1 MEPIYLYDTTL
12 RDGTQG
18 ENITFSAD
26 EKVKIALRLDDIGIH
41 YIEGGWPGSNPKDM
55 QFFDL
60 AKRVSFKNAR
70 LVAFGSTRK
79 PGTTPEQD
87 PNLQALLASGTP
99 TVTIFGKSWDM
110 HVEEIMANSLEENL
124 AMINHSVGYLKSNG
138 RETIYDAEHFFDG
151 YKHNPD
157 YAVQTLFAALD
168 GGADFIVLCDTNG
181 GTLPFEIDSIFK
193 EVQQLLVDRDDAGS
207 NDITV
212 KLGIHTHND
221 CGLAVAN
228 TITAVHAGAVMVQGT
243 INGYG
248 ERCGNADLTSVVPV
262 LDLKMNKPCISGD
275 NLKKLKPLSRY
286 ISETANQVPV
296 NNRPFVGKS
305 AFAHKGGIHV
315 SAIMKAPKAYEH
327 MDPALVGNQRR
338 VLVSDMSGKS
348 NVVYKARELGIELD
362 TNGYDSSKIVSEI
375 KQLEQQGYQ
384 FDVADGSFKIL
395 MEKFTDQFEPLFTL
409 ESFRVTIEK
418 DKDQPCSSQATM
430 KISVG
435 GKEEITAAEGYGP
448 VSALD
453 NALRKALDRFF
464 PDLDTMR
471 LVDFKVRVIDGNR
484 ATAAKVRVFIESRD
498 QDKIWST
505 IGVSEIRI
513 RSGVPSGYQKTS
525 SKPAGRHWPTA
536 FNSNWQV
543 KIKFAAAMSRHRKNC
558 RFLISNQIRIIVSK
572 ESTID

>member
-1 MEPIYLYDTTL
+1 MKLYLYDTTL

-26 EKVKIALRLDDIGIH
+26 EKVKIALRLDDVGIH

-79 PGTTPEQD
+79 PGIRPEED
-87 PNLQALLASGTP
+87 DNLKALLTSETP
-99 TVTIFGKSWDM
+99 AVTIFGKSWDL
-110 HVEEIMANSLEENL
+110 HVEEIMANDLQENL
-124 AMINHSVGYLKSNG
+124 AMITDSVRFLKSNG

-151 YKHNPD
+151 YKNNRD
-157 YAVQTLFAALD
+157 YAVKTLFAALE

-181 GTLPFEIDSIFK
+181 GTLPFEIDSIYQ
-193 EVQQLLVDRDDAGS
+193 EVHKLVAAESGTGS
-207 NDITV
+207 NGAAV
-212 KLGIHTHND
+212 KWGVHTHND

-228 TITAVHAGAVMVQGT
+228 AITAVNAGAVMVQGT

-248 ERCGNADLTSVVPV
+248 ERCGNADLTSVIPV
-262 LDLKMNKPCISGD
+262 LDLKMNRPCISGE
-275 NLKKLKPLSRY
+275 NLKKLKSLSRY
-286 ISETANQVPV
+286 ISETANLVPL

-348 NVVYKARELGIELD
+348 NIEYKARELGIELD

-375 KQLEQQGYQ
+375 KQLEQKGYQ
-384 FDVADGSFKIL
+384 FDIADGSFKIL
-395 MEKFTDQFEPLFTL
+395 MEKFTDQFEPLFNL

-471 LVDFKVRVIDGNR
+471 LVDFKVRVIDGDR
-484 ATAAKVRVFIESRD
+484 GTAARVRVFIESRD
-498 QDKIWST
+498 QDQIWST
-505 IGVSEIRI
+505 IGVSEDII
-513 RSGVPSGYQKTS
+513 EASWQALADSFQYKLASESQLRSERM
-525 SKPAGRHWPTA
+525 PAQEELPIFG
-536 FNSNWQV
+536 
-543 KIKFAAAMSRHRKNC
+543 K
-558 RFLISNQIRIIVSK
+558 
-572 ESTID
+572 